1 MGQLNLLPPRS
12 TKTSTSSSGRET
24 FTSVTFQGFSM
35 PSIWLYSCVSFIVD
49 QAKLPPTIGQAD
61 FIEMFY
67 NPVKRHSHTDGVS
80 LAKFGEAYVARR
92 EGV

>member
-1 MGQLNLLPPRS
+1 M
-12 TKTSTSSSGRET
+12 
-24 FTSVTFQGFSM
+24 
-35 PSIWLYSCVSFIVD
+35 SFIVD
-49 QAKLPPTIGQAD
+49 QAKLPTTIGQAD